1 MFPKVR
7 ITTTDASNPLEP
19 LFATE
24 DSVTVHLA
32 DGRSFASGPVRYAKG
47 HAKNPIGLDELRAKF
62 DDCLGGSLPSGRRDG
77 LFERL
82 ASLEKLPSVPG
93 LYA

>member
-1 MFPKVR
+1 M
-7 ITTTDASNPLEP
+7 
-19 LFATE
+19 
-24 DSVTVHLA
+24 HLA
-32 DGRSFASGPVRYAKG
+32 DGRSLASGPVRYAKG

-62 DDCLGGSLPSGRRDG
+62 DDCLAGSLPSGRRDG

-82 ASLEKLPSVPG
+82 AALEKLSSAPA